1 MNYETYNQ
9 LIFGIFIILALVL
22 FYQSWMNL
30 IKKQL
35 TKFSLDALILA
46 YVRVFRGEKELRR
59 ARNLVLNEPQR
70 LRNLGLIALI
80 CGIIAVY
87 QAIDWYVKYLR

>member
-1 MNYETYNQ
+1 MDYKTYNQ
-9 LIFGIFIILALVL
+9 LIFGIFTILALVL

-59 ARNLVLNEPQR
+59 ARNLVSNEPQR

-80 CGIIAVY
+80 SGIIAVS